1 MKIFCVG
8 RNYLQHAKEMSV
20 TVPKEPVIFMKPET
34 ALVRQVSSLPI
45 PPFTQDLQHELE
57 LVLRIS
63 KSGKNL
69 SKKKAFDYFDAIS
82 VGIDFTARDLQAQ
95 LKEKSL
101 PWEISKSFD
110 QSALIGRFLAKSEKV
125 TNLRFSLLKNND
137 LVQSGNSQE
146 MLFSFDT
153 IISYISQYFTLEKGD
168 LIFTGTPEGVGS
180 LKDGDQLEGYI
191 ENEQL
196 FSVTMRQDKT
206 KE

>member
-45 PPFTQDLQHELE
+45 PSFTQDLQHELE

-196 FSVTMRQDKT
+196 FSVTMRQDK
-206 KE
+206 E